1 MIGYFKNIWVGFY
14 SLLAGMA
21 VTIRYFVR
29 PIVTVQYPREK
40 LEMSPS
46 YRGHI
51 ELIIDPET
59 KTHRC
64 IACEMCARIC
74 PSQLI
79 TVEGIK
85 VGKKKFPTKHYI
97 QYQFC
102 SLCGL
107 CIESCPTDALKWSN
121 EYRMAGFSR
130 ESCEV
135 DLFARLQYQQ
145 RMLGY
150 PPTPIPVPVP
160 EEEAAEA
167 EKAAAEE
174 KPEAKAKAPAKK
186 APEKKEAPKEEAAK
200 KEEPEAEAPKKEA
213 PKEEA
218 AKEEAPPQEE
228 PKEESPKEE
237 APTAEVK
244 EE

>member
-21 VTIRYFVR
+21 VTIRYFVK

-40 LEMSPS
+40 IAMSPS

-59 KTHRC
+59 KTHTC
-64 IACEMCARIC
+64 IACEMCSRIC

-79 TVEGIK
+79 TIEGVK
-85 VGKKKFPTKHYI
+85 VGKKKLPTRHYI
-97 QYQFC
+97 EYQYC

-107 CIESCPTDALKWSN
+107 CIEVCPTKALKWSD

-135 DLFARLQYQQ
+135 DLLARLNQQQ
-145 RMLGY
+145 RLLGY
-150 PPTPIPVPVP
+150 PPTPIPEPVP
-160 EEEAAEA
+160 EEEAAEE
-167 EKAAAEE
+167 EKAAAKE
-174 KPEAKAKAPAKK
+174 KALAKAKAAKEK
-186 APEKKEAPKEEAAK
+186 AAAKEEA
-200 KEEPEAEAPKKEA
+200 PEAEAPKGEA
-213 PKEEA
+213 P
-218 AKEEAPPQEE
+218 AKEE
-228 PKEESPKEE
+228 PKEE
-237 APTAEVK
+237 APAAEVK

>member
-21 VTIRYFVR
+21 VTIRYFVK

-40 LEMSPS
+40 IEMSPS

-59 KTHRC
+59 QTHTC
-64 IACEMCARIC
+64 IACEMCSRIC

-79 TVEGIK
+79 TIEGVK
-85 VGKKKFPTKHYI
+85 VGKKKLPTKHYVEY
-97 QYQFC
+97 QYC

-107 CIESCPTDALKWSN
+107 CIESCPTKALKWSD
-121 EYRMAGFSR
+121 EYRLAGFSR

-135 DLFARLQYQQ
+135 DLLARLQVQQ
-145 RMLGY
+145 RLLGY
-150 PPTPIPVPVP
+150 PPTPIPEPVP
-160 EEEAAEA
+160 EEEAP
-167 EKAAAEE
+167 AEE
-174 KPEAKAKAPAKK
+174 KAPAKGKAPAKK
-186 APEKKEAPKEEAAK
+186 APEKEEAPTQ
-200 KEEPEAEAPKKEA
+200 EAPQK
-213 PKEEA
+213 EA
-218 AKEEAPPQEE
+218 AKEEAPP
-228 PKEESPKEE
+228 KEETKEE
-237 APTAEVK
+237 TPKAETPAAEVK